1 MSTTEPHQ
9 TSKIIDGKKY
19 FIPLENNPD
28 VFSHLIRAL
37 GVSPQLG
44 FHDVYSLDD
53 PALLALVPRPALA
66 LIFIAPGAIYHA
78 ARDDVA
84 ARTQLYD
91 DAGAEQPVV
100 WFQQTIGEACGLMA
114 LLHAVCNGE
123 ARKHIVPGSLVDG
136 LRTEALRLRRVDR
149 ARLLYESEGLEKAH
163 ASAAVLGDTGAP
175 ELGTIAE
182 GAFVCFVKGDDGHL
196 WELAGYAKGPYDRGE
211 LAEGEDM
218 LSERALELGVRTFLE
233 KAGGDARF
241 SLVAL
246 APSGE

>member
-1 MSTTEPHQ
+1 MS

-19 FIPLENNPD
+19 FIPLENNPE

-44 FHDVYSLDD
+44 FHDVYSLDEPD
-53 PALLALVPRPALA
+53 LLALVPRPALA
-66 LIFIAPGAIYHA
+66 LIFIAPGKIYHA
-78 ARDDVA
+78 ARDDEA
-84 ARTQLYD
+84 ARTPLYD
-91 DAGAEQPVV
+91 ESGEAQPVL
-100 WFQQTIGEACGLMA
+100 WMQQTIGEACGLMA

-123 ARKHIVPGSLVDG
+123 ARRYIAPGSLVDE
-136 LRTEALRLRRVDR
+136 LRTKALPLGREER
-149 ARLLYESEGLEKAH
+149 ARLLYGSEALEKAH

-175 ELGTIAE
+175 ELGTVAE

-196 WELAGYAKGPYDRGE
+196 WELAGYAQGPYDRGALGE
-211 LAEGEDM
+211 EEDM
-218 LSERALELGVRTFLE
+218 LSERALRLGVRTFLE

-246 APSGE
+246 APSEK